1 MATERSRHDDER
13 LTPAQRARVDALKA
27 RRGVPEARAEDA
39 AVREAILQELRETGR
54 VEVAEDATT
63 IDDLVAFRRFMMA
76 MRKVREAR
84 GLSIDD
90 AAARSGIERSALAKL
105 ERGATLNPTVNTLSR
120 YVRALGL
127 RIDWQVAEADAEHAT
142 AEGAARG

>member
-1 MATERSRHDDER
+1 MATERFRDDYSK
-13 LTPAQRARVDALKA
+13 LTPEQRARVYALKA
-27 RRGVPEARAEDA
+27 RRAAPEARAEET

-54 VEVAEDATT
+54 VEVSGDSTT

-84 GLSIDD
+84 GMSIDD

-127 RIDWQVAEADAEHAT
+127 RIDWKAAEADAEHAT
-142 AEGAARG
+142 VEGAARA